1 MTAQPRA
8 AARKW
13 SVQHEASTTQLGD
26 TFGFELRDGH
36 SRQAQLRGLLRVHSA
51 EAAFKLLRASGKVDG
66 DGRRW
71 FVEPVYGELPGLVQ
85 GVLWHD
91 WQENEDWQGF
101 ANRVA
106 RLSEDGVILGR
117 RQLGSRVARGDARL
131 KDRPSVWRASKVPR
145 EWRGDMVVEI
155 FASVGFRNAEVVQ
168 KLRRNKTTDW
178 IVRAVAPSDAELFQ
192 SCLQDATGATHEIDL
207 IKEARRRPQHTSSR
221 PLPGETAV
229 SFKSVPSLRRDNRT
243 TPDAAQKDAA
253 GDQTMQEK
261 EEEEDKAKRAKIVQS
276 AKAAEA
282 PQPKKSKGPWMGD
295 CMMLAIADALR
306 RYAPEEKASGRSV
319 RAFLATFYAKHFQ
332 EYEALWDGVKPGA
345 KNKEDAGDWKGSFQ
359 DYIDGFKICGTWCCY
374 LELRAAAH
382 ALRRDIYVKFMYW
395 TPRAR

>member
-1 MTAQPRA
+1 MVAKDYEDFEARKALAEGDRYPMVTLLLPAGQHWPEGVTKPKAVRVPGTLQRATQVRSCLLHSFVEGSPTLHSVKQVQGPSVQGFRPASKEGSGAARRPGWVVRVLCPWAYQHTSADDWKRMTAQPGA

-145 EWRGDMVVEI
+145 EWHGDMVVEI
-155 FASVGFRNAEVVQ
+155 FTSVGFRNAEVVQ
-168 KLRRNKTTDW
+168 KLHRSKTTDW
-178 IVRAVAPSDAELFQ
+178 IVRAVAPSDAELFH
-192 SCLQDATGATHEIDL
+192 SSLQDATGATHERSH
-207 IKEARRRPQHTSSR
+207 K
-221 PLPGETAV
+221 GG
-229 SFKSVPSLRRDNRT
+229 
-243 TPDAAQKDAA
+243 TP
-253 GDQTMQEK
+253 
-261 EEEEDKAKRAKIVQS
+261 
-276 AKAAEA
+276 
-282 PQPKKSKGPWMGD
+282 
-295 CMMLAIADALR
+295 
-306 RYAPEEKASGRSV
+306 
-319 RAFLATFYAKHFQ
+319 
-332 EYEALWDGVKPGA
+332 
-345 KNKEDAGDWKGSFQ
+345 
-359 DYIDGFKICGTWCCY
+359 
-374 LELRAAAH
+374 
-382 ALRRDIYVKFMYW
+382 
-395 TPRAR
+395 